1 MNIHQLPVMEDNFIY
16 VLENDGRAAVVDPG
30 VSEPVLQFLRERKLE
45 LATILITHHHY
56 DHVGGVPALQSAFPN
71 VEIHGSKGDARISFA
86 HRRWQEGDRFALFG
100 ENVEVWEM
108 DGHTLGHIA
117 YYFPRPTNFSAGVI
131 FSGDVLFS
139 LGCGKLFEGTA
150 EQMWRSLSR
159 LRELPDATQVFGTH
173 EYTLDNS
180 KFALRMDP
188 TNEDLHSMVERAK
201 KLRSQGKSTVPT
213 TVAEEKSANPFLR
226 PEFFQGKLGL
236 TSQPLWQVFKH
247 LREAKDRMDSE
258 KSGD

>member
-1 MNIHQLPVMEDNFIY
+1 MKIHQLPVMEDNFIY

-30 VSEPVLQFLRERKLE
+30 VSEPVLKFLTERKLE
-45 LATILITHHHY
+45 LVTILITHHHH
-56 DHVGGVPALQSAFPN
+56 DQVRGVPALQTAFPA

-86 HRRWQEGDRFALFG
+86 QKRWQEGDRFSLFG

-159 LRELPDATQVFGTH
+159 IRELPEATQVFGTH

-188 TNEDLHSMVERAK
+188 TNEDLRKIVERARL
-201 KLRSQGKSTVPT
+201 LRAQNKSTVPT
-213 TVAEEKSANPFLR
+213 TVGEEKSANPFLR
-226 PEFFQGKLGL
+226 PEFFQEKLGL
-236 TSQPLWQVFKH
+236 GNQPLWQVFKH
-247 LREAKDRMDSE
+247 LREAKDWMDSGI
-258 KSGD
+258 SDD